1 MTFPIV
7 VPSGDEAF
15 EFGAI
20 LYESHA
26 EISDGFGL
34 ITTVNF
40 ETSEVK
46 LEMKK

>member
-7 VPSGDEAF
+7 IPAGDEAF
-15 EFGAI
+15 EFGAV